1 MVAMKKNAELY
12 DFTQNAQ
19 GTIYQA
25 AFTSYMNSL
34 SDEERA
40 NRPAPPTIL
49 QLRGGYAES
58 PGWILVQALEFAP
71 APLTVETFRVRAVYS
86 APDLIHGFL
95 ELMASESWFDRVG
108 DAYSLTDAGRIIT
121 DGLIERRNK
130 AFANFDFCPEEAE
143 RGELLLSRII
153 DASLKV
159 GDPPGVWCL
168 AHSVN
173 RARPDVAPKL
183 DKIVQYFSDLNAFRD
198 DSHMA
203 AYRHYDVS
211 GRIWEAFN
219 FVYGE
224 KAANADDLFDQLAY
238 RGWTRLEWGESLS
251 DLENRGWIYA
261 ENDRYFPTDDG
272 QAVFSDVERRTDDY
286 FYAPWDCLSDD
297 EFDELLNVLQSLND
311 KAQAILN
318 A

>member
-19 GTIYQA
+19 GAIYQA
-25 AFTSYMNSL
+25 AFMSYMNSL

-40 NRPAPPTIL
+40 SRPAPPIIL

-58 PGWILVQALEFAP
+58 PGWIFVQALEFAP
-71 APLTVETFRVRAVYS
+71 EPLTVELFRVRAVYS

-95 ELMASESWFDRVG
+95 ELMASEKWFDRTG
-108 DAYSLTDAGRIIT
+108 DAYSLTEEGRNIT
-121 DGLIERRNK
+121 DGLIDRRNK
-130 AFANFDFCPEEAE
+130 AFANFDFCPEEVE
-143 RGELLLSRII
+143 RAELLLSRII
-153 DASLKV
+153 DASLQAS
-159 GDPPGVWCL
+159 DPPGVWCL

-173 RARPDVAPKL
+173 RARPDAAPKL
-183 DKIVQYFSDLNAFRD
+183 DKVVQYFSDLNAFRD

-203 AYRHYDVS
+203 AYRPYDVS
-211 GRIWEAFN
+211 GRTWEAFN
-219 FVYGE
+219 FVYSE
-224 KAANADDLFDQLAY
+224 KATNADDLFDQLAY
-238 RGWTRLEWGESLS
+238 RGWTTLEWGESLT
-251 DLENRGWIYA
+251 DLENRGWVHAQDGQYTA
-261 ENDRYFPTDDG
+261 TDDG
-272 QAVFSDVERRTDDY
+272 KAVFSDVERRTDDY

-297 EFDELLNVLQSLND
+297 EFDELLNVFHILNA